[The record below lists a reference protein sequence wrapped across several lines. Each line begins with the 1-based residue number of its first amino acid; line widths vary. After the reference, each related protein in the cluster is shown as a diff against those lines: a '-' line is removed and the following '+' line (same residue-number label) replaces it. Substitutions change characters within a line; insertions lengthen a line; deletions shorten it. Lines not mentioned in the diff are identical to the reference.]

1 MNADKVFKVL
11 QIELDLYEACEDYI
25 TNGSEPKDEVMEA
38 CYKAFEAVQEYRIL
52 LRKKEQENAPGD
64 ANT

>member
-1 MNADKVFKVL
+1 MDRKTLFDMECELMN
-11 QIELDLYEACEDYI
+11 ECEDYI
-25 TNGSEPKDEVMEA
+25 QRGSEPKDEVMEA
-38 CYKAFEAVQEYRIL
+38 CYKAFAAVQEYRIL

>member
-1 MNADKVFKVL
+1 MNADKVL

-38 CYKAFEAVQEYRIL
+38 CYKAFAAVQEYRIL
-52 LRKKEQENAPGD
+52 LRKKEKENASGG
-64 ANT
+64 TST